1 MSRPIGARPFS
12 GAGAVRKDGALVTIQ
27 GTFTTST
34 GVFAATGEPLDEY
47 SLGSFTSGIA
57 ALTFPK
63 HLSYLDGFGSHSA
76 ADASPA
82 NTRSLKVRAVDLAA
96 GTASVYLV
104 LDSDGT
110 TDTTHSI
117 GTGTLRLNLVT
128 GD

>member
-12 GAGAVRKDGALVTIQ
+12 GGGAVRKDGTLVCIQ

-34 GVFAATGEPLDEY
+34 GVFAASGEKLPEY
-47 SLGSFTSGIA
+47 TLGSFTSGIA
-57 ALTFPK
+57 PLTFPK
-63 HLSYLDGFGSHSA
+63 HLSYLDGFGSHAA

-82 NTRSLKVRAVDLAA
+82 NTRSLKVRAVNLAA

-110 TDTTHSI
+110 TDTSHTI
-117 GTGTLRLNLVT
+117 GTGVLRLNLIT